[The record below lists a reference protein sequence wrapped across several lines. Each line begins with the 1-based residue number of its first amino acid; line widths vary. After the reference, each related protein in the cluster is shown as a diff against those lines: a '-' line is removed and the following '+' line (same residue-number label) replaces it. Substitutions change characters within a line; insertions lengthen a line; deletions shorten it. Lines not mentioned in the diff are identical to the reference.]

1 MKMVSEEKIIEI
13 INDKLKKPLIS
24 IEQKNADLL
33 ELGLDSIIFISVIV
47 ALEEEFGMEF
57 PDEKLTLTE
66 MNTVTKI
73 AEVISSVC

>member
-13 INDKLKKPLIS
+13 INEKLKNPLIS
-24 IEQKNADLL
+24 VEQKNADLL

>member
-1 MKMVSEEKIIEI
+1 M
-13 INDKLKKPLIS
+13 
-24 IEQKNADLL
+24 
-33 ELGLDSIIFISVIV
+33 FISVIV
-47 ALEEEFGMEF
+47 ALEEEFGVEF